1 MAHQFPKIIWQ
12 THNYKQKWLPD
23 HLKCVSSAW
32 INLNPGWEYRYVD
45 QVERDATVRKYPQIY
60 EVYQYQPPSIQSDIW
75 RFIITYEEGGCYAD
89 MDSVPTVPLDYMIET
104 IGQDPEM
111 ITVPL
116 YQDQGNT
123 HNFIV
128 KNNSDIMKE
137 IVAKMN
143 GWAQESQTEPH
154 FSKFQPFKFF
164 IRIVYSLD
172 HYDKVSKKFDVKH
185 SEEYKDA
192 FLTDKYSVNDYG
204 NIIQYEDFI
213 KEKGLPMMYTFD

>member
-1 MAHQFPKIIWQ
+1 MSHTFPKIIWQ

-32 INLNPGWEYRYVD
+32 INLNPGWEYRYID
-45 QVERDATVRKYPQIY
+45 QVQRDATVKKYPQIY
-60 EVYQYQPPSIQSDIW
+60 EVYQYQPPAIQSDIW

-116 YQDQGNT
+116 YQGQGNT

-128 KNNSDIMKE
+128 KNDSDIMKE
-137 IVAKMN
+137 IIDKMH
-143 GWAQESQTEPH
+143 GWAYESQTEPI
-154 FSKFQPFKFF
+154 FCKFEPFNFF
-164 IRIVYSLD
+164 IKIAYSLD
-172 HYDKVSKKFDVKH
+172 HYDKVSKKFEVNH
-185 SEEYKDA
+185 TEEYKDA

-204 NIIQYEDFI
+204 NIMQYEDFV
-213 KEKGLPMMYTFD
+213 KEKGLKLMYDFD

>member
-1 MAHQFPKIIWQ
+1 MSHSFPKIIWQ

-32 INLNPGWEYRYVD
+32 INLNPGWDYRYVD
-45 QVERDATVRKYPQIY
+45 QVQRDETVKKYPQIY

-75 RFIITYEEGGCYAD
+75 RFIITYENGGCYAD

-128 KNNSDIMKE
+128 KADSEIMKE
-137 IVAKMN
+137 IIAKMS
-143 GWAQESQTEPH
+143 GWAQKSETEPQ
-154 FSKFQPFKFF
+154 FSKFEPFKFF
-164 IRIVYSLD
+164 IKITYSLD
-172 HYDKVSKKFDVKH
+172 HYDKVSKRFDVMH
-185 SEEYKDA
+185 TEEYKNA
-192 FLTDKYSVNDYG
+192 FPTEHYKVNDYG
-204 NIIQYEDFI
+204 NILQYEDFI